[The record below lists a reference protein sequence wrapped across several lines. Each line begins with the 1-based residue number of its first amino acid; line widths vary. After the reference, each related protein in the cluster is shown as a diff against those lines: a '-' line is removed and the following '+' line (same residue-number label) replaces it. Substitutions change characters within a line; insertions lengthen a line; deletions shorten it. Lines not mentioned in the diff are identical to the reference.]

1 MTESQARRHEEWHER
16 IVAFRASGQ
25 SKAAWCRAHG
35 LKAHRLRLWEKRFA
49 ELAAER
55 PSGEVGPQWMAM
67 TIAQQPEAL
76 KAAKNLVLRV
86 GAAEVEVCTGFDAKL
101 LGDVVRVLQAT
112 C

>member
-1 MTESQARRHEEWHER
+1 MTEVQARRHEEWHER
-16 IVAFRASGQ
+16 IAAFRASGQ
-25 SKAAWCRAHG
+25 SKSAWCQAHG

-55 PSGEVGPQWMAM
+55 PAGDVGPQWMAM
-67 TIAQQPEAL
+67 AITQQPDAL
-76 KAAKNLVLRV
+76 TATKGLVLKI
-86 GAAEVEVCTGFDAKL
+86 GAAEVEVRTVFDAKL